1 LNSAQNGKAI
11 DGLLLVDQVRNGY
24 KQRNWQP
31 GRKEG
36 MREEKFGVASQFG

>member
-1 LNSAQNGKAI
+1 M
-11 DGLLLVDQVRNGY
+11 DGLLLVEQVNGY

-36 MREEKFGVASQFG
+36 MREEKFGAASQFG